1 MVAYVDL
8 IKQYLPLCW
17 FQHNPLE
24 LTRSTSFFKQN
35 LIFYFLVEYFM
46 QANMTDDPLES
57 FYEVSFETLLTLI
70 FIGVLLFFNKT
81 LYAFV
86 QVSTSLMLCA
96 NVVSLF
102 IVPVMIWL
110 TVSDDPLS
118 YYITFS
124 LILWDYALVTYI
136 IKRVVDINVL
146 ASMALSF
153 LYFVT
158 TYFGAFGLGQIV

>member
-1 MVAYVDL
+1 
-8 IKQYLPLCW
+8 
-17 FQHNPLE
+17 
-24 LTRSTSFFKQN
+24 
-35 LIFYFLVEYFM
+35 M
-46 QANMTDDPLES
+46 QANMTDDPIES
-57 FYEVSFETLLTLI
+57 FYEVSFETLLTLL

-81 LYAFV
+81 LYAFI
-86 QVSTSLMLCA
+86 QVSTALILCA

-136 IKRVVDINVL
+136 IKKVVDINIL

-158 TYFGAFGLGQIV
+158 TYFGAFGLGQII

>member
-17 FQHNPLE
+17 FKHNPLE
-24 LTRSTSFFKQN
+24 LTRSTSFFRQN
-35 LIFYFLVEYFM
+35 LIFYYLVEYFM
-46 QANMTDDPLES
+46 QANMTDDPIES
-57 FYEVSFETLLTLI
+57 FFEVSFETLLTLS

-81 LYAFV
+81 LYAFI
-86 QVSTSLMLCA
+86 QVSTALILCA

-136 IKRVVDINVL
+136 IKKVVDINIL

-158 TYFGAFGLGQIV
+158 TYFGAFGLGQII

>member
-1 MVAYVDL
+1 
-8 IKQYLPLCW
+8 
-17 FQHNPLE
+17 
-24 LTRSTSFFKQN
+24 
-35 LIFYFLVEYFM
+35 
-46 QANMTDDPLES
+46 
-57 FYEVSFETLLTLI
+57 LLTLL
-70 FIGVLLFFNKT
+70 FIGILLFFNKT

-86 QVSTSLMLCA
+86 QVATALILCA

-102 IVPVMIWL
+102 IVPVIIWL

-136 IKRVVDINVL
+136 IKKVIDINIL
-146 ASMALSF
+146 ASMALSL

-158 TYFGAFGLGQIV
+158 TYFGAFGLGQMV